1 MARVVSLYLPTWATD
16 RRKRRSGVASPQ
28 PEGGLALAAHDGRR
42 RVIVAAD
49 LVAQQAGVRIGMPAT
64 KAQVLVPGLAL
75 EDADLGADL
84 ESLDALAGWMLRY
97 SPIVAA
103 DAPDGVVLDTTGAD
117 HLRGGEEAMLEGLVV
132 RLAASGFDARAAVA
146 DTWGVAHALARFGP
160 SRIVI
165 AEAGLGEVVIASLP
179 LGALRLPTK
188 IVAGL
193 RTLGF
198 DTVGNLLAQPRA
210 PLVLRFGPELGRRLD
225 QALGQ
230 VREPIDPIRLPD
242 IVEVRRAFA
251 EPIGAPETIARCVG
265 KLVGDLCKQ
274 LEAQGLG
281 VRHLDLICERVDSR
295 TEAARVMTATP
306 VRDARRLTRLL
317 IDKIETIDPGFGI
330 EIMSLAAT
338 LAEPLANTQHVAS
351 LVEPAVPDVS
361 GLIDTLVNRVGER
374 RLYRIAPV
382 ASDVPERSV
391 RKIRPMATETGES
404 WSGEWPRPSRL
415 LAPAEPIETVALL
428 PDHPPVTFSW
438 RGVRRRVKRADGP
451 ERIFGEWWR
460 RDAELSAV
468 RDYFRV
474 EDEAGERYWIYRA
487 GDGED
492 PGTGSHRWFVHGIF
506 G

>member
-1 MARVVSLYLPTWATD
+1 ML
-16 RRKRRSGVASPQ
+16 
-28 PEGGLALAAHDGRR
+28 
-42 RVIVAAD
+42 
-49 LVAQQAGVRIGMPAT
+49 IGMPAT
-64 KAQVLVPGLAL
+64 KAQVLVPGLTL
-75 EDADLGADL
+75 GDADIAADL
-84 ESLDALAGWMLRY
+84 ESLAALAGWMLRY
-97 SPIVAA
+97 SPIVA
-103 DAPDGVVLDTTGAD
+103 PDPPAGIVLDTTGAD
-117 HLRGGEEAMLEGLVV
+117 HLRGGEEAMLDGLVV
-132 RLAASGFDARAAVA
+132 RLAASGFNARAAVA
-146 DTWGVAHALARFGP
+146 DTWGVAHGLARFGP
-160 SRIVI
+160 SRIAI
-165 AEAGLGEVVIASLP
+165 AGPGSSEEALASLP
-179 LGALRLPTK
+179 LGALRLPLE

-198 DTVGNLLAQPRA
+198 ERIVDLLAQPRA
-210 PLVLRFGPELGRRLD
+210 PLILRFGPELGRRLD
-225 QALGQ
+225 QALGLI
-230 VREPIDPIRLPD
+230 REPIEPIRPPC

-251 EPIGAPETIARCVG
+251 EPIGAAETISRYVG

-274 LEAQGLG
+274 LEARGLG

-295 TEAARVMTATP
+295 TEAVRVMTATP

-317 IDKIETIDPGFGI
+317 TDKIDTIDPGFGI

-338 LAEPLANTQHVAS
+338 LAEPLGNTQHVAS
-351 LVEPAVPDVS
+351 LVDPTVPDVS
-361 GLIDTLVNRVGER
+361 GLIDTLANRVGER

-382 ASDVPERSV
+382 DSDVPERSL
-391 RKIRPMATETGES
+391 RKVLPMAIETGEN
-404 WSGEWPRPSRL
+404 WNGEWPRPSRL

-460 RDAELSAV
+460 QDAELSAV

-492 PGTGSHRWFVHGIF
+492 PVTGSHRWFIHGIF

>member
-16 RRKRRSGVASPQ
+16 RRRRRSGAASPQ
-28 PEGGLALAAHDGRR
+28 PEAGLALAAHDGRR
-42 RVIVAAD
+42 RVVVAAD
-49 LVAQQAGVRIGMPAT
+49 LLAQQAGVRIGMPAT
-64 KAQVLVPGLAL
+64 KAQVLVPGLTL
-75 EDADLGADL
+75 EDADIAADL

-103 DAPDGVVLDTTGAD
+103 DPPAGIVLDTTGAD

-132 RLAASGFDARAAVA
+132 RLAASGVDARASVA
-146 DTWGVAHALARFGP
+146 DSWGVAHGLARFGR

-165 AEAGLGEVVIASLP
+165 AEAGAEAVIAPLP
-179 LGALRLPTK
+179 LAALRLPAE
-188 IVAGL
+188 IVVGL

-198 DTVGNLLAQPRA
+198 DTVGDLLAQPRA

-230 VREPIDPIRLPD
+230 VREPIEPIRPRD
-242 IVEVRRAFA
+242 IVEVRRVFA
-251 EPIGAPETIARCVG
+251 EPIGAAETIAKYVA
-265 KLVGDLCKQ
+265 KLVGELCRQ
-274 LEAQGLG
+274 LEARGLG

-295 TEAARVMTATP
+295 TEAVRVMTAIP

-317 IDKIETIDPGFGI
+317 TDKIETIDPGFGI

-361 GLIDTLVNRVGER
+361 GLIDTLANRVGER
-374 RLYRIAPV
+374 KLYRIAPV

-391 RKIRPMATETGES
+391 RKVLPMATETGGG
-404 WSGEWPRPSRL
+404 WNGEWPRPSRL

>member
-1 MARVVSLYLPTWATD
+1 MARVVSLYLPTWSTD
-16 RRKRRSGVASPQ
+16 RRKRRSGVDSPQ
-28 PEGGLALAAHDGRR
+28 REGGLTLAAHDGHR
-42 RVIVAAD
+42 RVVVAAD

-64 KAQVLVPGLAL
+64 KAQVLVPGLTL
-75 EDADLGADL
+75 EDADLAADL

-103 DAPDGVVLDTTGAD
+103 DPPDGVVLDTTGAD

-146 DTWGVAHALARFGP
+146 DTWGVAHGLARFGS

-165 AEAGLGEVVIASLP
+165 AEAGAGEAVIACLP
-179 LGALRLPTK
+179 LGALRLPRE

-198 DTVGNLLAQPRA
+198 DKVGDLLAQPRA

-230 VREPIDPIRLPD
+230 VREPIEPIRPPN
-242 IVEVRRAFA
+242 IVEVQRAFA
-251 EPIGAPETIARCVG
+251 EPIGAAETIARYVG

-274 LEAQGLG
+274 LEARGLG

-295 TEAARVMTATP
+295 TEAVRVMTATP

-317 IDKIETIDPGFGI
+317 TDKIETIDPGFGI
-330 EIMSLAAT
+330 EIMSMAAT
-338 LAEPLANTQHVAS
+338 LAEPLANKQHVAP

-361 GLIDTLVNRVGER
+361 DLIDTLVNRVGER

-391 RKIRPMATETGES
+391 RKIRPMATETGEC
-404 WSGEWPRPSRL
+404 WGREWPRPSRL

>member
-1 MARVVSLYLPTWATD
+1 MARVVSLYLPTWSTD
-16 RRKRRSGVASPQ
+16 RRKRKSGAASPL

-42 RVIVAAD
+42 RVVVAAD
-49 LVAQQAGVRIGMPAT
+49 LMAQQAGVRIGMPAT
-64 KAQVLVPGLAL
+64 KAQVIVPGLTL
-75 EDADLGADL
+75 EDADLAADL

-103 DAPDGVVLDTTGAD
+103 DPPDGVVLDTTGAD
-117 HLRGGEEAMLEGLVV
+117 HLRGGEEAMLEVLVV

-146 DTWGVAHALARFGP
+146 DTWGVAHGLARFGP

-165 AEAGLGEVVIASLP
+165 AEPGAGEAVITSLP
-179 LGALRLPTK
+179 LGALRLPPE
-188 IVAGL
+188 IVVSL

-198 DTVGNLLAQPRA
+198 DKVGDLLAQPRA

-251 EPIGAPETIARCVG
+251 EPIGAPETIARYVG

-274 LEAQGLG
+274 LEAQGRG

-338 LAEPLANTQHVAS
+338 
-351 LVEPAVPDVS
+351 
-361 GLIDTLVNRVGER
+361 
-374 RLYRIAPV
+374 
-382 ASDVPERSV
+382 
-391 RKIRPMATETGES
+391 
-404 WSGEWPRPSRL
+404 
-415 LAPAEPIETVALL
+415 
-428 PDHPPVTFSW
+428 
-438 RGVRRRVKRADGP
+438 
-451 ERIFGEWWR
+451 
-460 RDAELSAV
+460 
-468 RDYFRV
+468 
-474 EDEAGERYWIYRA
+474 
-487 GDGED
+487 
-492 PGTGSHRWFVHGIF
+492 
-506 G
+506 